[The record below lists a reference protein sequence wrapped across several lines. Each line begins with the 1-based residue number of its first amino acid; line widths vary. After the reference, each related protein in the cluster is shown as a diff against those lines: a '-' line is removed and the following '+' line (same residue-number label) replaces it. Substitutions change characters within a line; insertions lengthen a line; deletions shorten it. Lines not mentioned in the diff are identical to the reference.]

1 MKHIFILI
9 FLLSSQ
15 FCFSQKEIKQIE
27 VYAVS
32 YETIFEYHPNL
43 QEVINER
50 GQYVRVIDPYSIK
63 SSMLESYIE
72 MLEEIDTINENRSIK
87 EKDFITR
94 AMLVLNYSDDLKRT
108 FYITGRGII
117 EDDKYFK
124 NNDKFIEAVYSFL
137 PCDFYYRT
145 ID

>member
-1 MKHIFILI
+1 
-9 FLLSSQ
+9 
-15 FCFSQKEIKQIE
+15 
-27 VYAVS
+27 
-32 YETIFEYHPNL
+32 
-43 QEVINER
+43 
-50 GQYVRVIDPYSIK
+50 
-63 SSMLESYIE
+63 
-72 MLEEIDTINENRSIK
+72 MLEEIDISNENRSIK

-94 AMLVLNYSDDLKRT
+94 AMVVLNYSDDVKRT

-124 NNDKFIEAVYSFL
+124 NNDKFIEAIYSFL